1 MARKREIR
9 LAAAAAFTSDAAAP
23 MVRYTG
29 ARVNATVSSSSTT
42 AAEIPAGSTIIELR
56 LTDSVYIRFGD
67 SDVGAAAADTN
78 SILVVGGEKV
88 MVVPSAA
95 ATPDVPYKYFRAI
108 RVGSTDVALQIAK
121 VDTE

>member
-9 LAAAAAFTSDAAAP
+9 LTAAAAFSTEMSAP
-23 MVRYTG
+23 VVRYTG
-29 ARVNATVSSSSTT
+29 ARVNATVSSSSTA
-42 AAEIPAGSTIIELR
+42 AAEIPAGSRVIELR
-56 LTDSVYIRFGD
+56 ITDSVYIRFGD

-78 SILVVGGEKV
+78 SILVPAGEKI
-88 MVVPSAA
+88 MIVPGPSEE
-95 ATPDVPYKYFRAI
+95 VHYKYFRAI

>member
-1 MARKREIR
+1 MSRKREIR
-9 LAAAAAFTSDAAAP
+9 LAAAAAFNSDVSAP

-29 ARVNATVSSSSTT
+29 ARVNSTVSSSST
-42 AAEIPAGSTIIELR
+42 AATELPAGSTVIELR
-56 LTDSVYIRFGD
+56 ITDAVYLRFGD

-78 SILVVGGEKV
+78 SILVPAGEKV
-88 MVVPSAA
+88 MVVPGLTA
-95 ATPDVPYKYFRAI
+95 DVPYKYYRAI